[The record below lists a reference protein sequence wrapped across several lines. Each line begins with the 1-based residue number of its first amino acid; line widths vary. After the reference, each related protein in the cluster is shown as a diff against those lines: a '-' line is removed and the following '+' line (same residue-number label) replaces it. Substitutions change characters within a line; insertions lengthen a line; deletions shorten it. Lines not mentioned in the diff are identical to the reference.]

1 MVHAAELEATLLAAI
16 SPEREAPPPPPELA
30 GTEQTEPLLITAE
43 VEV

>member
-16 SPEREAPPPPPELA
+16 SPEREAPPPELA
-30 GTEQTEPLLITAE
+30 GAEQTEPLLITAE